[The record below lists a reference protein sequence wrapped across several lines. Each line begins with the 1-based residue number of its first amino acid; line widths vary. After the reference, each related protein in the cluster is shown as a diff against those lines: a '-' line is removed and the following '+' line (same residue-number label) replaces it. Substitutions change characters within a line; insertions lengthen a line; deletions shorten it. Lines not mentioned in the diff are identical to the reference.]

1 MGFWAAYC
9 ERLFLAIK
17 IEEER
22 LGALSLFSHLRR
34 LLAFVG
40 DKRFVLY
47 FFVLLSTIQAGLEL
61 FLPMLVRKG
70 IDDYIQPDWIR
81 VHHQAIDN
89 LSWSNQDQP
98 DHAGFVYLRRSSL
111 SKTDMQTLLSTQ
123 AIDAQGFVSEELGF
137 VTQAEYLRLDY
148 DQRLRIRAEDRLG
161 VMHIALFYLGL
172 LVLIFGLGY
181 VVTYGLNH
189 LGQTSVMRVRQAL
202 WSRMLRLRVR
212 FYDQNPVGRLVTRVA
227 NDPANISE
235 LFTSVLATALADL
248 LMFVGVLSFLFYLDM
263 QTSLYLFIIA
273 PVFVLL
279 VTWFKRTSRRIYRAV
294 RLQLAKINTQIQESF
309 SGLLVIRS
317 FLAQRRAI
325 EQFYRLN
332 QDYLLTQVK
341 LVHVFAVFRPMVDV
355 FSTLALALVVWYA
368 AGQALANLL
377 SLGTLVAF
385 LLYLKLLFRP
395 LQNLADKF
403 NILQSSVVSSE
414 RMLRLLDEAPEAGLD
429 GPQPVGKHVE
439 IKEKL
444 SVVFDDVRFSY
455 EPGQPVLKG
464 VSFRVDPG
472 EKVALVG
479 PTGSGKS
486 TLISLLLGFYS
497 LPKGQGNIL
506 VGRRDIRDWNA
517 NQLRRQFS
525 LVQQDLFLFS
535 GNVGENIS
543 LFGQADD
550 VKLEHA
556 LSISR
561 LNRVLRRLDGGL
573 QHQLGE
579 RGGQL
584 SQGERQ
590 LVSIARALALGGP
603 FLILDEATSA
613 VDSRTEALIQEAL
626 DDVLRDRTALI
637 VAHRLSTVRAC
648 DRILVLN
655 SGVIVESGTH
665 DELIDKKG
673 FYDHLYQAQLLDFAC
688 D

>member
-1 MGFWAAYC
+1 M
-9 ERLFLAIK
+9 AIK

-81 VHHQAIDN
+81 VRHLAIKN
-89 LSWSNQDQP
+89 LSSSNQDQP
-98 DHAGFVYLRRSSL
+98 DQAGFVYLRRSSL
-111 SKTDMQTLLSTQ
+111 SKADMQTLLSTQ

-148 DQRLRIRAEDRLG
+148 DQRMRIRAEDRLG
-161 VMHIALFYLGL
+161 VMYIALFYLGL

-181 VVTYGLNH
+181 AVIYGLNH

-248 LMFVGVLSFLFYLDM
+248 LMFVGVLSFLFYLDT
-263 QTSLYLFIIA
+263 QTSLYLLVIA

-279 VTWFKRTSRRIYRAV
+279 VTWFKRTSRRVYRAV

-332 QDYLLTQVK
+332 QDYLRTQVK

-368 AGQALANLL
+368 AGQALANII

-429 GPQPVGKHVE
+429 GPPSVDQHIE
-439 IKEKL
+439 IKEEL
-444 SVVFDDVRFSY
+444 GVVFDDVHFSY

-506 VGRRDIRDWNA
+506 VDRRDIRDWNK

-543 LFGQADD
+543 LFEQTDD
-550 VKLEHA
+550 VKLEYA

-579 RGGQL
+579 RGSQL

-648 DRILVLN
+648 DRILVLK